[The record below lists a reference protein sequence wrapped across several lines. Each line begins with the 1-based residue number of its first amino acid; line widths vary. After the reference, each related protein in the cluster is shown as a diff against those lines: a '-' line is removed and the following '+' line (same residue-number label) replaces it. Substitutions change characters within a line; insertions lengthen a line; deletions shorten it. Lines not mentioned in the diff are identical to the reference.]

1 MFNDK
6 TFLDKF
12 FYLKQRLAEACE
24 RVGRDPSEVRILPV
38 TKTHPPEVVRIAYQ
52 AGLRSVGE
60 NRVQEAASKVEQL
73 PPDLSWELIGHLQSN
88 KVKQAVDIFDRIQS
102 VDSLKLVRK
111 IGEAA
116 ERMEKPMRILLQV
129 NSGADERKFGFEPS
143 EVEEALTVAKGL
155 SSLRVE
161 GLMTIAPFDQT
172 EASART
178 AFSRLR
184 ELRDRLVE
192 GMGQPLPVLSMGM
205 TGDLEW
211 AVAEG
216 STEIRVG
223 SALFG
228 ERG

>member
-1 MFNDK
+1 MFKDK

-12 FYLKQRLAEACE
+12 FYLKQRLADACAKA
-24 RVGRDPSEVRILPV
+24 GRDPSGVRILPV
-38 TKTHPPEVVRIAYQ
+38 TKTRPPEVVRIAYQ
-52 AGLRSVGE
+52 AGLRAVGE
-60 NRVQEAASKVEQL
+60 NRVQEAAAKVDQL
-73 PPDLSWELIGHLQSN
+73 PADLSWELIGHLQSN
-88 KVKQAVDIFDRIQS
+88 KVKQAVAIFDRIQS
-102 VDSLKLVRK
+102 IDNLKLVGK
-111 IGEAA
+111 VGEAA
-116 ERMEKPMRILLQV
+116 GRIGKPMRILLQV

-143 EVEEALTVAKGL
+143 KVEEALTVAKGY

-184 ELRDRLVE
+184 ELRDSLEKRLGE
-192 GMGQPLPVLSMGM
+192 PLPVLSMGM